1 MNYKNAAKQIIEAC
15 GGENNITQYWHCIT
29 RLRFN
34 LVDEKK
40 VDTNKF
46 LSIEGVLGSQFQ
58 SGQFQ
63 VIIGNNVSKMYDEL
77 SNILAD
83 KQKEANVPKNKTK
96 AIDSLI
102 DIISGVFNPILPAIV
117 GAGLLKG
124 ILVLLV
130 VLNLISAQS
139 TEYNIIYMISD
150 VPFYFLPFFVAIT
163 SARKFKTNEFLAL
176 SLVGVL
182 LYPTMVNAVTAG
194 EITSFAFW
202 GIPIPVVNYSGSV
215 IPAVLGV
222 WLMSHIYN
230 FINKRVPDLLKIILT
245 PVLVLFIT
253 VPIELI
259 LIAPIGNYA
268 GNFIQSIFAWLTENT
283 GPIAGLIA
291 GGLMPL
297 IIMTGMHYAF
307 FPGAL
312 QSISQLG
319 YDPFLLPINIIVNI
333 AQAGAV
339 FGVVARTKNKK
350 FRSMA
355 ASTGISALLGVTEP
369 AIYGVTLKLKKPFY
383 SVLIGGALGGGFI
396 TLFHVKAYGFAV
408 PGITSLPLYVNAENP
423 LNLVFIL
430 IGIGI
435 SFISSFIIAYIWKFD
450 DGKEGHEESVH
461 TAKESLIIQEVVLS
475 PISGNVVPLSD
486 VPDPTFSDGVVG
498 DGVAIM
504 PNDGL
509 VTAPFDGIISMI
521 PNTKH
526 AIGLKSYSGLELLIH
541 VGLETVQLNG
551 EHFKLFVKEGQS
563 IKKGDVLLQF
573 DIKKIG
579 EKGINLLSPIIITN
593 SQDYMEVIAV
603 TKNKV
608 VSGKDEL
615 LKIIK

>member
-215 IPAVLGV
+215 IPAILGV

-396 TLFHVKAYGFAV
+396 TLFHVKTYGFAV

>member
-1 MNYKNAAKQIIEAC
+1 MNYKNTAQQIIEAC

-58 SGQFQ
+58 NGQFQ
-63 VIIGNNVSKMYDEL
+63 VIIGNNVSKVYDEL
-77 SNILAD
+77 SNLLVD
-83 KQKEANVPKNKTK
+83 KSKEANGAKKKTK
-96 AIDSLI
+96 VIDSLI

-130 VLNLISAQS
+130 VLNVISAQS

-150 VPFYFLPFFVAIT
+150 VPFYFLPFLIAIT

-182 LYPTMVNAVTAG
+182 LYPTMVNAVAAG
-194 EITSFAFW
+194 EITAFSFF
-202 GIPIPVVNYSGSV
+202 GIPVPVVNYSGSV
-215 IPAVLGV
+215 IPAILGV
-222 WLMSHIYN
+222 WLMSRIYN

-245 PVLVLFIT
+245 PVLVLLIT

-259 LIAPIGNYA
+259 VIAPIGNYA
-268 GNFIQSIFAWLTENT
+268 GIFIQSIFAWLTENT
-283 GPIAGLIA
+283 GPIAGIIA

-396 TLFHVKAYGFAV
+396 TLFHVKAFGFAV

-423 LNLVFIL
+423 LNLVYIL
-430 IGIGI
+430 IGVGI
-435 SFISSFIIAYIWKFD
+435 SFISSFIITYIWKFD
-450 DGKEGHEESVH
+450 DIKEGNGESANI
-461 TAKESLIIQEVVLS
+461 TKGELNIQETVIS
-475 PISGNVVPLSD
+475 PINGNVVPLSK
-486 VPDPTFSDGVVG
+486 VPDATFSDGVVG
-498 DGVAIM
+498 NGVAIM
-504 PNDGL
+504 PKEGL
-509 VTAPFDGIISMI
+509 VTAPFDGIVSMI

-526 AIGLKSYSGLELLIH
+526 AIGLKSYTGLELLIH

-551 EHFKLFVKEGQS
+551 EYFEMFVKEGQT
-563 IKKGDVLLQF
+563 IKKGDALLKF
-573 DIKKIG
+573 DIKAL
-579 EKGINLLSPIIITN
+579 EAKGINLLTPVIITN
-593 SQDYMEVIAV
+593 SQDYMDVIA
-603 TKNKV
+603 TNNNKV
-608 VSGKDEL
+608 LSGKDEL